1 MVATTSSAV
10 SVLPLWKVMPLRIL
24 KTHFLAPSEGSKL
37 SATCGMTSFFG
48 LICTSGAPITDLPQA
63 KVKPFD
69 QVAGSSE
76 SVVWPWPTAALKVP
90 PCLGSARAA
99 RVNIAWAAASVT
111 PEATANW
118 MKSRR
123 DSLPRPT
130 AFSAAFSFISNSV
143 MRLSP

>member
-1 MVATTSSAV
+1 M
-10 SVLPLWKVMPLRIL
+10 I
-24 KTHFLAPSEGSKL
+24 
-37 SATCGMTSFFG
+37 SFFG
-48 LICTSGAPITDLPQA
+48 LMCTSGAPITDLPQA

-76 SVVWPWPTAALKVP
+76 SVVWPWPTAALNTP

-99 RVNIAWAAASVT
+99 EANSVLAAASVM
-111 PEATANW
+111 PEASANW

-123 DSLPRPT
+123 DSRPRPT
-130 AFSAAFSFISNSV
+130 AFCAALIFISNSV

>member
-1 MVATTSSAV
+1 
-10 SVLPLWKVMPLRIL
+10 MPFLIL
-24 KTHFLAPSEGSKL
+24 NTHFLAPSDGSKL
-37 SATCGMTSFFG
+37 SATCGTTSFFG
-48 LICTSGAPITDLPQA
+48 LICTSGAPMTDLPQA

-76 SVVWPWPTAALKVP
+76 SVVWPWPTAALNVP

-99 RVNIAWAAASVT
+99 RANMVWATASVAPVAIT
-111 PEATANW
+111 NW